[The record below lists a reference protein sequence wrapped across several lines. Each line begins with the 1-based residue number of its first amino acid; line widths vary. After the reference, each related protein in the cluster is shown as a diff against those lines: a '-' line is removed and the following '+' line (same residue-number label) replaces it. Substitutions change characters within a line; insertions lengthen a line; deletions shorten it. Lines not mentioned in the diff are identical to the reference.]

1 MRRVTRSISER
12 GSASERHLMREMNFT
27 VQHNARLSIQTN
39 QRVSYVEL
47 EHWLQMF
54 SRTRAILDRIG

>member
-1 MRRVTRSISER
+1 
-12 GSASERHLMREMNFT
+12 MREMNFT